1 MSRVARGFG
10 SFLLHLRESNRLTSI
25 KEQKSV
31 TKMGH
36 QGTSVENLATAFVKK
51 ESKGQAEGDRKLCSG
66 QHEICYS
73 MNQKFNLILAGY
85 RLTGT
90 IISRVYCD

>member
-36 QGTSVENLATAFVKK
+36 QGTSVSLWRILQQLLSRKNPRGKQRGIESCAQVNTKFVI
-51 ESKGQAEGDRKLCSG
+51 Q
-66 QHEICYS
+66 
-73 MNQKFNLILAGY
+73 
-85 RLTGT
+85 
-90 IISRVYCD
+90 